1 MMYSIS
7 MKDTTPLKIFRDN
20 ILKNTHMICTSAP
33 SLTIVEPEDTHK
45 TPSRQLTAT
54 CTGLVNLT
62 INKLNITCNY
72 TTNMKIYYTCT

>member
-1 MMYSIS
+1 

-20 ILKNTHMICTSAP
+20 ILKHTHMICTSAP
-33 SLTIVEPEDTHK
+33 SLIIVESEDTHK

-62 INKLNITCNY
+62 INELNITCNNY
-72 TTNMKIYYTCT
+72 TTNRKIY